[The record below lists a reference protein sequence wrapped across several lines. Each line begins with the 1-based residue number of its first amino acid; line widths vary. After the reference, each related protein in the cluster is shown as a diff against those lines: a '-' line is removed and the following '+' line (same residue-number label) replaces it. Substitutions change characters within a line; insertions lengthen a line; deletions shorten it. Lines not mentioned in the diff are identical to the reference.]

1 MTEPADP
8 DDIVKRTLHGLKGA
22 DRNHERLRKR
32 LTRMALF
39 EDHEYVPYK
48 GAGLRTKKKAV
59 RQGSDPPAIQMML
72 ERRNRYEACAS
83 RLAHIE
89 DMIANSHDAKEIEA
103 LTRTLVQLEKLA
115 SDHLFAIEHS
125 LGILGRDA
133 TQLNS
138 NRAKLLTSA
147 AKLSQDDRHHQ
158 EKLAIAKAQD
168 PGSLSEAEL
177 LTIANVEATPP
188 SDADA

>member
-1 MTEPADP
+1 MTDAADP
-8 DDIVKRTLHGLKGA
+8 DDIVKRTLQGLKGA

-39 EDHEYVPYK
+39 EDHTYVPYK
-48 GAGLRTKKKAV
+48 GAGLRLKKKAV
-59 RQGSDPPAIQMML
+59 RQGSDPPAVQMML
-72 ERRNRYEACAS
+72 ERRNRYESCIS
-83 RLAHIE
+83 RLAHVE
-89 DMIANSHDAKEIEA
+89 DMVANCTDAKEIEA

-115 SDHLFAIEHS
+115 HDHLSAMEHS
-125 LGILGRDA
+125 LATVGRDS

-158 EKLAIAKAQD
+158 EKLAVAKAQD
-168 PGSLSEAEL
+168 PNALSEAEL
-177 LTIANVEATPP
+177 LKIADAEATAPP
-188 SDADA
+188 DADA